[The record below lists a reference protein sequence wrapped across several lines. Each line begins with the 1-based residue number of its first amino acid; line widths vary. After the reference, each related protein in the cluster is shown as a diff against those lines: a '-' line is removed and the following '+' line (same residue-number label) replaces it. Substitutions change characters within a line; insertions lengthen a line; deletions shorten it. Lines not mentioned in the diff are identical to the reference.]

1 MKTAVFA
8 FCAAVLCVCLF
19 SCGHA
24 ENELQP
30 PVEIAETTVEAEAES
45 RESVTEPSAV
55 VSRAEV
61 DVLVE
66 NFERYRV
73 LLHDSNGVD
82 VDFSAAD
89 DSGQY
94 FLVTSPEYAAWA
106 DWVSFVSSVFCGAYL
121 DERLAE
127 NENFKN
133 IDGFTYCRPGSMGN
147 PYILRAY
154 DVRTVD
160 GVPYLDITYA
170 DVGSGAETTVV
181 YRCLLRETDEG
192 WRVAGQTLYGD
203 EP

>member
-8 FCAAVLCVCLF
+8 FCAAVLCACLL
-19 SCGHA
+19 SCGHT
-24 ENELQP
+24 ENKLQP
-30 PVEIAETTVEAEAES
+30 PVEIAETTVEAEP
-45 RESVTEPSAV
+45 EPSAV

-66 NFERYRV
+66 NFERYRA
-73 LLHDSNGVD
+73 LLHDSDGVD

-94 FLVTSPEYAAWA
+94 FLVTSPECATWA

-127 NENFKN
+127 NENFRN

-154 DVRTVD
+154 DVHTVD
-160 GVPYLDITYA
+160 GVPYLDITYT
-170 DVGSGAETTVV
+170 DVGPGAETTVV

-192 WRVAGQTLYGD
+192 WRVAGQTLYGE